1 MQLQLGLVPR
11 VGLWF
16 QRDKTYFFLV
26 LPGNIHPYPEGDLG
40 PSPRDYPQGETAV
53 VTSFLIAARAISHS
67 HKEVRLV
74 ICRHHHDKILYT

>member
-26 LPGNIHPYPEGDLG
+26 LPGNILCYHERDLG

-53 VTSFLIAARAISHS
+53 VTKQICLAPNIDL
-67 HKEVRLV
+67 EVSDTR
-74 ICRHHHDKILYT
+74 